1 MPDTSHTSGDT
12 ISAFFDGRTEAEAA
26 VARLRTAGIPDSSIR
41 LSGADSQSG
50 AGTSGSEEKGFLESL
65 SDLFFPDEDR
75 HAYEE
80 GIRRGG
86 YLVCV
91 TDASAGQRDE
101 ALDILESAGA
111 VDLDEREQSW
121 RSEGWTGYSGATH
134 GTGYGSGAT
143 SASAQA
149 GFAEDQRGFSSGE
162 TVSGEESVPV
172 VEEELRVGKRDRSHG
187 RVRVRSYVR
196 EQPVSE
202 DVTLSDERVNV
213 ERRPVDRP
221 LGAGED
227 AFRERS
233 IEAEEHSEEAV
244 VSKDARVV
252 EEVVINKEHDTH
264 TETISDTVRKTD
276 VEVERDTDTPSP
288 RR

>member
-1 MPDTSHTSGDT
+1 LTSTSASSPG
-12 ISAFFDGRTEAEAA
+12 EA
-26 VARLRTAGIPDSSIR
+26 R
-41 LSGADSQSG
+41 
-50 AGTSGSEEKGFLESL
+50 
-65 SDLFFPDEDR
+65 
-75 HAYEE
+75 
-80 GIRRGG
+80 
-86 YLVCV
+86 
-91 TDASAGQRDE
+91 
-101 ALDILESAGA
+101 AGA
-111 VDLDEREQSW
+111 ATPERA
-121 RSEGWTGYSGATH
+121 Y

-149 GFAEDQRGFSSGE
+149 GFAEDQRGFSSGK
-162 TVSGEESVPV
+162 TASGEESVPV

-202 DVTLSDERVNV
+202 DVTLSEERVNV

-252 EEVVINKEHDTH
+252 EEVAINKEHDTH
-264 TETISDTVRKTD
+264 TETVSDTVRKTD